1 MSRPSTRAKIDW
13 GAALAFFVAMDPPRA
28 YSAVARRFSVSVTAV
43 RTHARAEGW
52 AQHAADADQRAAT
65 KALERAGRTR
75 EERTAQLLRIY
86 DRASQ
91 LVEDGLDVDDPKLTL
106 EQVFARFPDIHRIY
120 RLETDQATDHMALAE
135 VQAGFRSTM
144 AVAIATVELVAAELL
159 GERKAREVVQAFRLR
174 FLPAVNEALAV
185 GAGGES

>member
-13 GAALAFFVAMDPPRA
+13 GTALAWFVAMPKPRS
-28 YSAVARRFSVSVTAV
+28 YGAVARQFGVSDTSVRV
-43 RTHARAEGW
+43 HAKREHW
-52 AQHAADADQRAAT
+52 EQVAADIDAKAAEKELAGAARTVEQR
-65 KALERAGRTR
+65 R
-75 EERTAQLLRIY
+75 AQLLRIY
-86 DRASQ
+86 DRASD
-91 LVEDGLDVDDPKLTL
+91 LVETGLDADDPKLTL

-144 AVAIATVELVAAELL
+144 AVAIATVELVASELL